1 MISLQELKNP
11 YYSHDQNEA
20 IKAFLGAL
28 IIDKGIIQ
36 NKQKLFYDEWDTQTE
51 DIFRVLD
58 EKLFK
63 KFKTIKWSHIQ
74 FDPDA
79 GLVKEFF
86 NNEPFVFKLPICPWP
101 NKKDITE
108 AFTKLFLWPLVKA
121 KAIDDLVYI
130 IFRNVISL
138 LWVYW
143 NAEEKVVWFWVKQKT
158 DAVRLWNKWKNVKF
172 DTFEIT
178 LEEVLEAELLQWF
191 VNKEIWDPHRW
202 YAYTHLLR
210 QHAKFRLTTWA
221 KSSIINWKR
230 YNVLACTRWQ
240 WKTFL
245 ASLMAVRALLDP
257 SPWFWGREFQEIRYF
272 VPEKEDIGDQV
283 MTYIK
288 SFIWDIRNHKL
299 PSGQKAFE
307 ISRFWIKCNIT
318 GNNFSIISL
327 FNYWKRDQSLGTS
340 KGEGIACDL
349 AIIDEAAR
357 IPDDFWTSFHQRAAF
372 ETKSFFL
379 ISTINEET
387 PADHWFYKLLID
399 WETWD
404 PDINSQRVTID
415 DNEVMRHWKLES
427 QWRKELETVKDTLRK
442 KWEKEFYS
450 KGYCVI
456 LDESNVFN
464 LWGSIVSS
472 NESKY
477 SPNDIRI
484 LGFDL
489 AKLTDDAGLV
499 LINLTHR
506 EIESA
511 IRVRNMSYWM
521 QLIYAKEYKEK
532 YKNLLIIGDRS
543 WVGEAVSEMDTW
555 GYVDAWIKSTWEWDL
570 KYNKKLRYYTANK
583 WYIITNLAGSFNNN
597 LIKIPNHNN
606 ELIEQMRNFVK
617 LKSWRWEVILYKG
630 KGASKDDLVL
640 SSAYAM
646 LYITSILNLKTVQ
659 DIEDYVKE
667 SWNASTYLYNDTEDH
682 DSWYYRGYY

>member
-20 IKAFLGAL
+20 IKSFLWAL
-28 IIDKGIIQ
+28 ITDKGIIQ

-51 DIFRVLD
+51 DVFRVLD

-63 KFKTIKWSHIQ
+63 KFKTVKWSHIQ
-74 FDPDA
+74 FDPEA

-108 AFTKLFLWPLVKA
+108 PFTKLFLWPLVKQ

-130 IFRNVISL
+130 IFRNIISIL
-138 LWVYW
+138 GVYW

-158 DAVRLWNKWKNVKF
+158 DVVRLWNKWKNVKF
-172 DTFEIT
+172 NTFEIT
-178 LEEVLEAELLQWF
+178 LEEVLEAEMLQWF
-191 VNKEIWDPHRW
+191 INKEIGDPHRW

-210 QHAKFRLTTWA
+210 QHAEFVLTTWA
-221 KSSIINWKR
+221 KKTILNWKR

-240 WKTFL
+240 GKTFFAAL
-245 ASLMAVRALLDP
+245 IAVRALLDP
-257 SPWFWGREFQEIRYF
+257 NPWFWWRKFQEIRYF
-272 VPEKEDIGDQV
+272 VPEKEDIGEEV
-283 MTYIK
+283 MEYIK
-288 SFIWDIRNHKL
+288 SFIWDIRHNKL
-299 PSGQKAFE
+299 EWWQKAFE
-307 ISRFWIKCNIT
+307 ISRFKIKCNIT
-318 GNNFSIISL
+318 WNKFSIISL
-327 FNYWKRDQSLGTS
+327 FNYWKKDQSLGTS

-387 PADHWFYKLLID
+387 PAEHWFYKLLID
-399 WETWD
+399 WETGD
-404 PDINSQRVTID
+404 PDVNSLRVTID
-415 DNEVMRHWKLES
+415 DNEIMKRKKTEQEWK
-427 QWRKELETVKDTLRK
+427 KELEKVKQTLRE
-442 KWEKEFYS
+442 KWDKEFYA
-450 KGYCVI
+450 KWYCVI

-464 LWGSIVSS
+464 TWSSVVSS
-472 NESKY
+472 NPNKY
-477 SPNDIRI
+477 NPNDIRV

-521 QLIYAKEYKEK
+521 QLTYAKEYKEK

-543 WVGEAVSEMDTW
+543 WVWEAVSEMDTG

-583 WYIITNLAGSFNNN
+583 WYIITNLSGSLSNN

-606 ELIEQMRNFVK
+606 DLIEQMRNFVK
-617 LKSWRWEVILYKG
+617 LKSWRGEVILYKG

-646 LYITSILNLKTVQ
+646 LYITSILWLKTVQ
-659 DIEDYVKE
+659 DIEEYVKE
-667 SWNASTYLYNDTEDH
+667 SWNASTYLYNDEEDH
-682 DSWYYRGYY
+682 NSWYYRGYY